1 DQDGYIAVVSQ
12 QALLIQG
19 AQNCGSKVRDLH
31 MEQLGHVGRRGKGR
45 WGFRY
50 LEQTPPLIEASVKKT
65 RYGERVGEEKCSD
78 KEG

>member
-1 DQDGYIAVVSQ
+1 
-12 QALLIQG
+12 
-19 AQNCGSKVRDLH
+19 

-78 KEG
+78 KEGVNRKCVKDETCQREVERREEKN